1 MANSQSDF
9 VMEFS
14 IWAHLKTHLQAH
26 LWVFLWAFL
35 QAFLWA
41 HLWAFLQ
48 AHLRAH
54 EISLIDA
61 FIIDKHLVEDDILFT
76 NEPACVIPTLLN
88 ILKFHR

>member
-1 MANSQSDF
+1 MGSLTGF
-9 VMEFS
+9 
-14 IWAHLKTHLQAH
+14 LQAH
-26 LWVFLWAFL
+26 LQV
-35 QAFLWA
+35 
-41 HLWAFLQ
+41 FLQ

-76 NEPACVIPTLLN
+76 NEPACVIPTLLT